1 MVGSFKI
8 TNLNL
13 NLILKETCVCIL
25 LAKNS
30 DYRMATKITS
40 SKKTTP
46 KKKPIIKKDSG
57 TFKAKLTRFLV
68 KTFLWFI
75 GLSIFF
81 VVVFKFIPVPFTPLM
96 VIRAIE
102 HKLDGNENHF
112 SHDWEP
118 IENISINLQKAV
130 IASEDG
136 NFLTHSGFDFS
147 AMQKAIK
154 NNSRGRRIKGGSTIS
169 QQTAKNVFLWQ
180 GRSYLR
186 KGLEAYFTVLIEI
199 IWGKE
204 RIMEVYLNSIE
215 MGNGVYGAQA
225 ATQHWYRKDATNL
238 TKMQAAGIAA
248 ILPNPRKF
256 SATSS
261 SSYINNRKSKI
272 VRMMVNMGNQGGV

>member
-1 MVGSFKI
+1 
-8 TNLNL
+8 
-13 NLILKETCVCIL
+13 
-25 LAKNS
+25 
-30 DYRMATKITS
+30 MATKITA
-40 SKKTTP
+40 KKTKQPT
-46 KKKPIIKKDSG
+46 KKDSG
-57 TFKAKLTRFLV
+57 TFKSKVGRFLL
-68 KTFLWFI
+68 KLMMWFF

-81 VVVFKFIPVPFTPLM
+81 VVLFKFVPVPLTPLM
-96 VIRAIE
+96 VIRVVE
-102 HKLDGNENHF
+102 NKLDGKENHF

-118 IENISINLQKAV
+118 IENISKNLQKAV

-136 NFLTHSGFDFS
+136 TFLTHHGFDFT
-147 AMQKAIK
+147 AMQKAYK
-154 NNSRGRRIKGGSTIS
+154 SNERGRKIKGGSTIS

-186 KGLEAYFTVLIEI
+186 KGLEAYFTVLIEL

-225 ATQHWYRKDATNL
+225 ATQHWYRKDASSL

-248 ILPNPRKF
+248 ILPNPRKY

-261 SSYINNRKSKI
+261 SSYINRRKDKI
-272 VRMMVNMGNQGGV
+272 VRIMRHIGNIEY